1 MNEQELESARH
12 VIDYLWDDEKKH
24 FEEIGAPGKHIFQYL
39 ELLRLYLD
47 EDLNDPDNVMGRLKS
62 LRRIIDYLWD
72 DEQKHYEDDGAPVG
86 HIFQHLETLNS
97 YLNKEM
103 NAREITFYDFTEELV
118 ELPPVGEPFTYG
130 YEDEDE

>member
-24 FEEIGAPGKHIFQYL
+24 FEEI
-39 ELLRLYLD
+39 
-47 EDLNDPDNVMGRLKS
+47 
-62 LRRIIDYLWD
+62 
-72 DEQKHYEDDGAPVG
+72 GAPVG

-103 NAREITFYDFTEELV
+103 NAREITFYDSTEELV

-130 YEDEDE
+130 YEDEDEDE